1 MGIGLQSHLHLWFAW
16 TRRAPVTLPCLI
28 SFPPSCIC
36 QLGYQLPK
44 LDRNGTETST
54 SGFPYFRTLNNVSWS
69 GSRAAPA
76 GSQHSYTKKDHQM
89 KKVLAML
96 FLVLGVSASF
106 AQTTSNVVRWKTI
119 VGNITV
125 SKNDAV
131 AGIKPGT
138 TPWSTTS
145 GRASVNLST
154 GHVSFDVEGLVLN
167 GGNAT
172 GTPDGVDQ
180 VEGSLICD
188 AGQQDQT
195 IFTTLPV
202 PLDARGNAEFSGTFD
217 APPAT
222 CNNPLFLI
230 RIGPD
235 LPGANQRWIATGA
248 VRSFGGSDGH
258 N

>member
-1 MGIGLQSHLHLWFAW
+1 MKNALLMLLVILFA
-16 TRRAPVTLPCLI
+16 
-28 SFPPSCIC
+28 
-36 QLGYQLPK
+36 
-44 LDRNGTETST
+44 
-54 SGFPYFRTLNNVSWS
+54 
-69 GSRAAPA
+69 
-76 GSQHSYTKKDHQM
+76 
-89 KKVLAML
+89 
-96 FLVLGVSASF
+96 SASL
-106 AQTTSNVVRWKTI
+106 ASADDNVVRWKTI

-125 SKNDAV
+125 SNNDAV
-131 AGIKPGT
+131 AGINPGT
-138 TPWSTTS
+138 TPWSTTG
-145 GRASVNLST
+145 GRALVNLST

-172 GTPDGVDQ
+172 GTPGGVDQ

-248 VRSFGGSDGH
+248 VRSFGGSDSH

>member
-1 MGIGLQSHLHLWFAW
+1 
-16 TRRAPVTLPCLI
+16 
-28 SFPPSCIC
+28 
-36 QLGYQLPK
+36 
-44 LDRNGTETST
+44 
-54 SGFPYFRTLNNVSWS
+54 
-69 GSRAAPA
+69 
-76 GSQHSYTKKDHQM
+76 M

-96 FLVLGVSASF
+96 FLALSVSASF

-125 SKNDAV
+125 SNNDAV
-131 AGIKPGT
+131 ALINPGT
-138 TPWSTTS
+138 TPWSTTG

-154 GHVSFDVEGLVLN
+154 GQVSFEVEGLVLN

-188 AGQQDQT
+188 AGKADQA
-195 IFTTLPV
+195 IFTTTPV
-202 PLDARGNAEFSGTFD
+202 RLTAQGNANFSGTFD
-217 APPAT
+217 PPAT

>member
-1 MGIGLQSHLHLWFAW
+1 MKKMTKACAVLLALLSVSLPASAFA
-16 TRRAPVTLPCLI
+16 
-28 SFPPSCIC
+28 
-36 QLGYQLPK
+36 GE
-44 LDRNGTETST
+44 DN
-54 SGFPYFRTLNNVSWS
+54 NNV
-69 GSRAAPA
+69 
-76 GSQHSYTKKDHQM
+76 
-89 KKVLAML
+89 
-96 FLVLGVSASF
+96 
-106 AQTTSNVVRWKTI
+106 RWDQI

-125 SKNDAV
+125 SDNDAV
-131 AGIKPGT
+131 GGILPGT
-138 TPWSTTS
+138 TPWSTVR
-145 GRASVNLST
+145 GRATVNLAT
-154 GHVSFDVEGLVLN
+154 GRVSFDVDGLVLN

-188 AGQQDQT
+188 AGQPDQT

-202 PLDARGNAEFSGTFD
+202 PLDARGNADFSGTF
-217 APPAT
+217 AT
-222 CNNPLFLI
+222 IPGTCTNPLFLI

>member
-1 MGIGLQSHLHLWFAW
+1 
-16 TRRAPVTLPCLI
+16 
-28 SFPPSCIC
+28 
-36 QLGYQLPK
+36 
-44 LDRNGTETST
+44 
-54 SGFPYFRTLNNVSWS
+54 
-69 GSRAAPA
+69 
-76 GSQHSYTKKDHQM
+76 M
-89 KKVLAML
+89 KKLYCLTLAL
-96 FLVLGVSASF
+96 ALSASAF
-106 AQTTSNVVRWKTI
+106 AQAPTVVRWKTI

-125 SKNDAV
+125 SNNDAV
-131 AGIKPGT
+131 AGINPGT
-138 TPWSTTS
+138 TPWSTTG
-145 GRASVNLST
+145 GRARVNLST
-154 GHVSFDVEGLVLN
+154 GQVSFDVEGLVLN

-172 GTPDGVDQ
+172 GTPGGVDQ

-188 AGQQDQT
+188 AGQQNQT

-202 PLDARGNAEFSGTFD
+202 PLDALGNAEFSGTFA